1 VAVDDGLFGPQVF
14 QERSGI
20 VGKRLRAVLRRRLIG
35 ASSTALVINDDAVIA
50 GKLGDLEGLP
60 DLTVTGGLADE
71 KKRRAFPVHLVI
83 ELQISPL

>member
-1 VAVDDGLFGPQVF
+1 VL

-35 ASSTALVINDDAVIA
+35 ASGAALIINDDAVIA
-50 GKLGDLEGLP
+50 GKLGDLKGFP
-60 DLTVTGGLADE
+60 DFAVTGGLADK
-71 KKRRAFPVHLVI
+71 KKRRAFTVHLVI